1 MSLTGAFEAPSSD
14 TGRGTATFT
23 LTPQPGTNS
32 SSLNAVYYIVSANK
46 ILLIETDNAR
56 IGEIERQT
64 GTYSTAL
71 LNAPVVLQMSGG
83 NGNDKQSGV
92 AGLISPDGSGSISGV
107 FDQNMQS
114 NINLDQAF
122 TGTDVVDSSGRAA
135 MTLLVGATS
144 NDLIAYLFGQNEAFV
159 IQTTGSDAL
168 YGSFK
173 PQTGGP
179 FHGSIDRRSLPKQL
193 ARAGPTLVR
202 ERRRALHVRRLL
214 SFTLVSDFNYWYAD
228 FTDTLGQNND
238 AGTYTMDTNGQVA
251 MSINGLP
258 FSCWAISPDEMVCI
272 DTVSNQD
279 SLPILMKFDRV
290 SGGATNDGK
299 KASSPVFQKQL
310 RAPKRPRS

>member
-1 MSLTGAFEAPSSD
+1 MTVDSSATKASFIRYDNAVANFPQNGAGYFELQDASTVSLAGSYALGITDSNFSVVGRFDVDSSGVLSNGTANAIDHTSGYASLSLTGAFEAPSSD

-107 FDQNMQS
+107 IDQNMQS

-144 NDLIAYLFGQNEAFV
+144 NDLIAYLFGQGEAFV

-179 FHGSIDRRSLPKQL
+179 FWRLRR
-193 ARAGPTLVR
+193 
-202 ERRRALHVRRLL
+202 
-214 SFTLVSDFNYWYAD
+214 
-228 FTDTLGQNND
+228 
-238 AGTYTMDTNGQVA
+238 
-251 MSINGLP
+251 
-258 FSCWAISPDEMVCI
+258 
-272 DTVSNQD
+272 
-279 SLPILMKFDRV
+279 
-290 SGGATNDGK
+290 
-299 KASSPVFQKQL
+299 
-310 RAPKRPRS
+310 